1 MSIQLKDC
9 QVVLTDLSIMKPKSA
24 ALLKSKLQK
33 WKGVYIHVYIKSF
46 FTKYFVYSL
55 TIILFGTIY

>member
-33 WKGVYIHVYIKSF
+33 WKGVYMYIKPL
-46 FTKYFVYSL
+46 FTKYFLYL
-55 TIILFGTIY
+55 A